1 MYLKVDAIA
10 KIFLLFSTFVWLISA
25 FYAFLMYKEKQKASF
40 WFWFLLTYFGN
51 MMLCIS
57 DDVISFYLFF
67 SLMSLSAFGMIIA
80 TQSKEAKQAGFVYLK
95 YAIVG
100 EVAVFFGLIAWV
112 LDAQSMQFIEFI
124 NEDIAWEFWLLFL
137 GFGIKIGVVFL
148 HQWLPLAHSNAPVA
162 ASAVLSAVMLK
173 AGVLGWLRFFPPYI
187 NNNETMVS
195 LFLVLGFLGIVLGLK
210 GVFEKKIKVVLAYSS
225 ISQMGFIVLMFA
237 VAFNTPQQY
246 DFIVFAI
253 LFFMVHHSFNKA
265 ALFLLCHEIVQHGL
279 KGFNFIFALIAAMSL
294 VGIPFTSGALAKSLL
309 KDESTLLFVNGAF
322 FIGSIITALL
332 MLRFLQLAKQQTA
345 QKNDAPSSSV
355 MLIAVLIICSIGC
368 AYLFDFNYSFSFAA
382 LVPIFIALILLLLLK
397 KYYKP
402 YDGIKNKS
410 SLLFLYDNQ
419 RKTKNSTQYIISNSV
434 AMKLNLNFKTHLKSL
449 EMFLNKPAILF
460 FITLTYLCFAML
472 WFLF

>member
-1 MYLKVDAIA
+1 
-10 KIFLLFSTFVWLISA
+10 
-25 FYAFLMYKEKQKASF
+25 
-40 WFWFLLTYFGN
+40 
-51 MMLCIS
+51 
-57 DDVISFYLFF
+57 
-67 SLMSLSAFGMIIA
+67 
-80 TQSKEAKQAGFVYLK
+80 
-95 YAIVG
+95 
-100 EVAVFFGLIAWV
+100 
-112 LDAQSMQFIEFI
+112 
-124 NEDIAWEFWLLFL
+124 
-137 GFGIKIGVVFL
+137 
-148 HQWLPLAHSNAPVA
+148 
-162 ASAVLSAVMLK
+162 
-173 AGVLGWLRFFPPYI
+173 
-187 NNNETMVS
+187 
-195 LFLVLGFLGIVLGLK
+195 LGLK